1 LAHASFGIDNLC
13 TDLIQE
19 FSIVTHNHHW
29 NILLSQELFEP
40 FDTFKIKMI
49 GLSQSGRKK
58 NNAYVIVSK
67 QGVSFIDKDK

>member
-1 LAHASFGIDNLC
+1 
-13 TDLIQE
+13 
-19 FSIVTHNHHW
+19 VTHNHHW

-49 GLSQSGRKK
+49 GLSQSGRNK